1 MRRPREK
8 APKKGQERQTSFAF
22 TAPTTAPAPTP
33 PAAPPA
39 DSALA
44 PGAGPRVFY
53 EIPGY
58 WALGDEDKAVIDA
71 LMVRRAAER
80 DAKKKSPK

>member
-1 MRRPREK
+1 MRKPKEK
-8 APKKGQERQTSFAF
+8 AAKKGQERQTSFAF
-22 TAPTTAPAPTP
+22 TAPTPGPAPAPP
-33 PAAPPA
+33 APPG

-80 DAKKKSPK
+80 DAKKKSSK